1 MTNSQKF
8 DIIINMR
15 ITGFQKLSLVDF
27 DDHMS
32 ATLFTSGCNFA
43 CPFCHNSSL
52 VIGNSDPE
60 ISEQEIFDYLQKR
73 KGIIDSVVISGG
85 EPTLHKDLVEFIK
98 KLKNLDILIKLDTNG
113 TNLEMLKYLIE
124 NKLIDY
130 VAMDI
135 KNSLEK
141 YNITIDRN
149 CDLQTIKDTIKY
161 IMHSGIDYEFRTTII
176 KEFHTHEDIKNISK
190 LIKGAKK
197 YYLQKFEDS
206 GSCIKSG
213 LNPIDKNTATEYLQ
227 ILQQDIPNTK
237 LRGY

>member
-1 MTNSQKF
+1 MK
-8 DIIINMR
+8 IC
-15 ITGFQKLSLVDF
+15 GFQKLSLVDF
-27 DDHMS
+27 DGHMS

-43 CPFCHNSSL
+43 CPFCHNSNL
-52 VIGNSDPE
+52 VISNSDPE
-60 ISEQEIFDYLQKR
+60 INAQDIFEYLQKR

-85 EPTLHKDLVEFIK
+85 EPTLHKDLIDFIK
-98 KLKNLDILIKLDTNG
+98 KLKKLDLLIKLDTNG
-113 TNLEMLKYLIE
+113 TNLEMLKYLVE
-124 NKLIDY
+124 NNLIDY

-135 KNSLEK
+135 KNSIQK

-149 CDLQTIKDTIKY
+149 LNLQTIQSSIKY
-161 IMHSGIDYEFRTTII
+161 IMNSGIDYEFRTTII
-176 KEFHTHEDIKNISK
+176 KEFHTLEDIKNISK
-190 LIKGAKK
+190 LIKGAKR
-197 YYLQKFEDS
+197 YYLQKFKDS

>member
-1 MTNSQKF
+1 
-8 DIIINMR
+8 MR
-15 ITGFQKLSLVDF
+15 ISGFQKLSLVDF
-27 DDHMS
+27 DGHIS

-52 VIGNSDPE
+52 VVNNAAPE
-60 ISEQEIFDYLQKR
+60 ISEKEIFDYLEKR

-85 EPTLHKDLVEFIK
+85 EPTLHKDLIKFIEKLK
-98 KLKNLDILIKLDTNG
+98 KLNLLIKLDTNG
-113 TNLEMLKYLIE
+113 TNLKMLKYLVE
-124 NKLIDY
+124 NQLIDY

-135 KNSLEK
+135 KNSINK

-149 CDLQTIKDTIKY
+149 FDSQTIKASINY
-161 IMHSGIDYEFRTTII
+161 IMNSGIDYEFRTTII
-176 KEFHTHEDIKNISK
+176 KEFHTQEDIKNISK

-206 GSCIKSG
+206 GSCITNG
-213 LNPIDKNTATEYLQ
+213 LNAIDKNIATEYLQ
-227 ILQQDIPNTK
+227 ILQKNIPNTK